1 MQRLLQLCLALC
13 GLIICKSSNAS
24 ELEDMRYMSMADL
37 LNVEITVASRSEI
50 PFWKSPSS
58 VTLFTRADIQ
68 NLGVRTL
75 FELLSYVPGFYS
87 MMNSVEGNQSH
98 LIMRGHAQKY
108 ANTLLVLL
116 NGQRINDDYT
126 GGINYL
132 FRYFNIHNASKIEVI
147 RGPGS
152 ALYGSNAYNG
162 VVNIITDPK
171 DEVAVELG
179 SLGILG
185 LYWSNSTRVNDW
197 KIGATIDFYRDNG
210 DDFDDVF
217 DRFGLQTTT
226 QDPREVQQISL
237 FAGDADTN
245 IHLQYLNSTRQDY
258 YLFRRL
264 RDGVTDIELDHW
276 MLYGDHQLINND
288 RWKLGFSAGYQFAAR
303 KSVTALV
310 PGGSPPFDQ
319 ADFLF
324 GEDIEYQS
332 KNLAVDGS
340 YQYTAGLSFNF
351 GVAFYLSQVPN
362 AFLRSNYDLFG
373 DLSFLGNLVTF
384 DRADERVVLDNER
397 HINSG
402 YVQTQWDF
410 SENLSVTAGLR
421 FDAYNDVDNATTPRL
436 ALVYRLAEDR
446 GVKLIYG
453 EAYRAPS
460 LGDLYDD
467 ESGLTTGNAS
477 LKASEITS
485 VEAVYYTRWS
495 NHSLTGTWFDNEQI
509 NLIGFRTGENNAVF
523 LDNVA
528 GNKSAGFEL
537 EWLWQPT
544 SSLQIRSAFTHLAQN
559 KTDLG
564 ISQGLPAS
572 ENIAPSN
579 YMNYSVGYILQDWSF
594 NFSGTWRDQIDV
606 LASDDDLLLVNSL
619 IRYNWSKQMDLTL
632 NIKNLLNKR
641 YQSSS
646 YIVLGNDANGPVQ
659 QYPARGR
666 ELTLQFSYAL

>member
-1 MQRLLQLCLALC
+1 MRRLSQLCLALC

-24 ELEDMRYMSMADL
+24 ELEDMRYMSMDEL
-37 LNVEITVASRSEI
+37 LNMQITVASRSEM

-58 VTLFTRADIQ
+58 VTLFSRADIR

-98 LIMRGHAQKY
+98 MIMRGHAQKY

-116 NGQRINDDYT
+116 NGQRVNDDYT

-162 VVNIITDPK
+162 VVNIITDPT

-179 SLGILG
+179 SLGIVDF
-185 LYWSNSTRVNDW
+185 YWSNSTGVNDW
-197 KIGATIDFYRDNG
+197 KLGATIDFYRDNG

-226 QDPREVQQISL
+226 QDPKEVQQISL
-237 FAGDADTN
+237 FAGDGITN
-245 IHLQYLNSTRQDY
+245 IHLQYLKSMRQDY

-264 RDGVTDIELDHW
+264 RDGVTEIELDHW
-276 MLYGDHQLINND
+276 MLYGNHQLINND

-303 KSVTALV
+303 KSVTALA
-310 PGGSPPFDQ
+310 PGGSPPFEP

-332 KNLAVDGS
+332 KNLAIDGF
-340 YQYTAGLSFNF
+340 YQYTAGVSFNF
-351 GVAFYLSQVPN
+351 GMAFYLSQVPD
-362 AFLRSNYDLFG
+362 AYLRSNYDLFG

-384 DRADERVVLDNER
+384 DNSDERVVLDKKR

-402 YVQTQWDF
+402 YLQAQWDF
-410 SENLSVTAGLR
+410 SQNLSVTAGLR
-421 FDAYNDVDNATTPRL
+421 FDAYNDVDNALTPRL
-436 ALVYRLAEDR
+436 AFVYQLGENR
-446 GVKLIYG
+446 GFKLIYG

-460 LGDLYDD
+460 LGDLYDE
-467 ESGLTTGNAS
+467 ESGLVLGNAS
-477 LKASEITS
+477 LEASEITS
-485 VEAVYYTRWS
+485 IEAVYFTTLG
-495 NHSLTGTWFDNEQI
+495 NHSLTGTWFSNEQT
-509 NLIGFRTGENNAVF
+509 NLIGFRTDGDSVF

-528 GNKSAGFEL
+528 GNDAAGFEL
-537 EWLWQPT
+537 EWLWQPST
-544 SSLQIRSAFTHLAQN
+544 SIQIRAAYTHLNKN

-564 ISQGLPAS
+564 ISEGLPAS
-572 ENIAPSN
+572 EDITPHN
-579 YMNYSVGYILQDWSF
+579 YMNYSAGYVVEDWSF
-594 NFSGTWRDQIDV
+594 NLSGSWRDQVNV

-619 IRYNWSKQMDLTL
+619 IRYNWSKQLDLSL
-632 NIKNLLNKR
+632 NIKNLLNKS
-641 YQSSS
+641 YQTSS

-666 ELTLQFSYAL
+666 ELTLQLSYAL